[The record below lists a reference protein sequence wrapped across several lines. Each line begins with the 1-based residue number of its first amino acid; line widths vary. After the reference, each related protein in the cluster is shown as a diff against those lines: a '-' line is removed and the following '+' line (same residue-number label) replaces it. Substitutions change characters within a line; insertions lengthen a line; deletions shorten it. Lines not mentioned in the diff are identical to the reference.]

1 MPHTKKHN
9 NGCLAPHV
17 GPRGTHWESRFK
29 MRTQVGIVGAGP
41 AGLMLAHLLRREAID
56 SVVLERRSRE
66 YIEGRV
72 RAGVIEQW
80 VADLLVETGLGER
93 MRREGLLHRGINISF
108 AGSLHHLDFTDLIG
122 KHITVYGQQEVVK
135 DLVAARLDGGA
146 EILFEVEDVGI
157 CDFAGAAPR
166 IRFRNKGGE
175 AVELACDFIA
185 GCDGSHGV
193 CRPSIPPGVLTS
205 FEREYPYGWL
215 GILAESPPPCEELI
229 YAYHERG
236 FGLYSMRSPTLSRLY
251 LQCSA
256 DEDLKNWPDERVW
269 QELHARLGG
278 SSKLAEGKVL
288 LKGVTPMRSVVVEPM
303 QYGKLFLAG
312 DSAHIVPP
320 TGAKGM
326 KTAIGEMRVA
336 EPGADGENAPLR
348 DVAHEAGLAQALHDG
363 VVVHDDQRIL
373 AMDSRNR
380 PNHAGRQVEVR
391 ALPVAGQVLR
401 AARDRAVR
409 ADDARAGDAD
419 ERREPEF
426 FGLGRAD
433 ELAQHGDQRLDR
445 LVPLRRVI
453 GVAPTLRFPNFGRAR
468 SRCKLDD
475 AGADVGPADIGGE
488 DAIEA

>member
-1 MPHTKKHN
+1 MV
-9 NGCLAPHV
+9 A
-17 GPRGTHWESRFK
+17 E

-56 SVVLERRSRE
+56 SVVLERRSRA
-66 YIEGRV
+66 YIEDRV

-93 MRREGLLHRGINISF
+93 MRREGLVHRGINISF

-135 DLVAARLDGGA
+135 DLVAARLDGGG
-146 EILFEVEDVGI
+146 ELLFEVEDVGI
-157 CDFAGAAPR
+157 SDFAGAAPR

-175 AVELACDFIA
+175 VVELACDFIA

-193 CRPSIPPGVLTS
+193 CRPSIPPGVLRS
-205 FEREYPYGWL
+205 FEREYPFGWL

-256 DEDLKNWPDERVW
+256 DEDLKNWPDGRVW

-278 SSKLAEGKVL
+278 SSRLAEGKVL

-326 KTAIGEMRVA
+326 NLAI
-336 EPGADGENAPLR
+336 AD
-348 DVAHEAGLAQALHDG
+348 VKVLA
-363 VVVHDDQRIL
+363 
-373 AMDSRNR
+373 
-380 PNHAGRQVEVR
+380 R
-391 ALPVAGQVLR
+391 ALGEYYRSGRTGAL
-401 AARDRAVR
+401 
-409 ADDARAGDAD
+409 DAYS
-419 ERREPEF
+419 
-426 FGLGRAD
+426 
-433 ELAQHGDQRLDR
+433 QTC
-445 LVPLRRVI
+445 LRRVWK
-453 GVAPTLRFPNFGRAR
+453 AQRF
-468 SRCKLDD
+468 SWWMTTMLHQ
-475 AGADVGPADIGGE
+475 PADANAFDRRRQLAELDYLTGSQNAQRALAENYTGLPF
-488 DAIEA
+488 D